1 MTLSARRGKSSEF
14 KAHTAPVRS
23 VDFSADG
30 QFLATASED
39 KSIKV
44 WNMYRQRFLYSLYRH
59 THWVRCAKFSPDGR
73 LIVSCSEDK
82 TIKIWDTTNKQ
93 CVNNFSDSVGF
104 ANFVDFNP
112 NGTCIAS
119 AGSDHTVKIWDIRVN
134 KLLQHYQVHSGGVNC
149 VSFHPSG
156 NYIITASSDGTLKI
170 LDLLEGR
177 LIYTLQG
184 HTGPVFTVS
193 FSKGGEL
200 FSSGGADTQ
209 VLLWRT
215 NFDYLNCKDMIKRN
229 LKRLHFDSSP
239 HLVDI
244 YPRTPHPHEGKIET
258 VEINPKLE
266 VIDLQ
271 TASPPVVDI
280 LSFDSTTTT
289 DTTVRTLP
297 DKGEE
302 ISRYFLN
309 PSLLSPDCSPAA
321 LKKKTEDM
329 SDIPSE
335 SQRSIPLAVTDALEH
350 IMEQLNV
357 LTQTVSILEQRLT
370 LTEDKLKD
378 CLENQQR
385 LFNVIQQKS

>member
-1 MTLSARRGKSSEF
+1 MR
-14 KAHTAPVRS
+14 
-23 VDFSADG
+23 
-30 QFLATASED
+30 
-39 KSIKV
+39 IK
-44 WNMYRQRFLYSLYRH
+44 L
-59 THWVRCAKFSPDGR
+59 
-73 LIVSCSEDK
+73 
-82 TIKIWDTTNKQ
+82 KIWDTTNKQ

-134 KLLQHYQVHSGGVNC
+134 KLLQHYQVHNCGVNC
-149 VSFHPSG
+149 LSFHPSG
-156 NYIITASSDGTLKI
+156 NFLITASSDGTLKI

-193 FSKGGEL
+193 FSKNGEL

-215 NFDYLNCKDMIKRN
+215 NFDDLRCKDLKRT
-229 LKRLHFDSSP
+229 LKRLHFDSPP
-239 HLVDI
+239 HLLDI
-244 YPRTPHPHEGKIET
+244 YPRAPHAHDGKTET

-271 TASPPVVDI
+271 ISTPPVVDI
-280 LSFDSTTTT
+280 LSFDSATTTET
-289 DTTVRTLP
+289 IGKTLP
-297 DKGEE
+297 EKGED
-302 ISRYFLN
+302 ICGYFLN
-309 PSLLSPDCSPAA
+309 PSLMSPECSPTIM
-321 LKKKTEDM
+321 KKKTEDM
-329 SDIPSE
+329 SDFPSE

-350 IMEQLNV
+350 IMEQLHV

-378 CLENQQR
+378 CLENQQK
-385 LFNVIQQKS
+385 LFSAIQQKS